1 MLKLRLG
8 MIGSGF
14 MARFHARAIKQ
25 VRNMDIAGLI
35 RRRGSEELAG
45 YVRQNG
51 LGDGIIY
58 DSIAQMAQHVD
69 ALAIYT
75 PNYAR
80 LDILEEIVGAVRAG
94 ARIAGVICDKP
105 LARNVAEA
113 RKMVNMAG
121 EAGLHTAYFENQVF
135 MKALTAQLVQL
146 APQQAAMGPMFLVR
160 AAEEHAGPHEPWFWD
175 PVRQGGGV
183 LLDMGCHSIAASWYA
198 LTPPGKPVTYL
209 QPVSV
214 WADCALLKWGL
225 PRWQERL
232 KDERGVDYASTPA
245 EDFVTGMVTYRNP
258 GTGQLVKGQFTSSW
272 VYEKQGMRLSM
283 DGIGP
288 GYAFEMNTLNSGLE
302 IFIGDAAAEGTAD
315 AELAVEKATAT
326 RGLIPVQDNEADLY
340 GYTDE
345 NEQAAEA
352 FLEGKDAFLPWSY
365 GLEIMK
371 LVMAAYMSA
380 EQERTI
386 DLTDAGIQQELE
398 TFIPLIQQGR
408 GAEVLFKN

>member
-1 MLKLRLG
+1 MSKIKLG

-14 MARFHARAIKQ
+14 MARFHARAIQQ

-35 RRRGSEELAG
+35 RRSGSAELAE
-45 YVRQNG
+45 YIRQNN

-69 ALAIYT
+69 TLAIYT

-80 LDILEEIVGAVRAG
+80 LDILEEIVDAVRSG
-94 ARIAGVICDKP
+94 ARIKGVICDKP

-113 RKMVNMAG
+113 RKMVDMAE

-135 MKALTAQLVQL
+135 MKALKAPLAQL
-146 APQQAAMGPMFLVR
+146 APQQASMGPMFLVR

-198 LTPPGKPVTYL
+198 LTPPGKPISFL

-225 PRWQERL
+225 PRWQSRL
-232 KDERGVDYASTPA
+232 KAERGVDYASTPA

-258 GTGQLVKGQFTSSW
+258 ETGQLVKGQFTSSW

-288 GYAFEMNTLNSGLE
+288 GYAFEVNTLDSGLE
-302 IFIGDAAAEGTAD
+302 IFIGDAAAESAAN
-315 AELAVEKATAT
+315 AEIAIEKATAT
-326 RGLIPVQDNEADLY
+326 RGLIPVLENEADLY

-345 NEQAAEA
+345 NEEAATA
-352 FLEGKDAFLPWSY
+352 FLDGRDAFLPWSY
-365 GLEIMK
+365 GLEITK

-380 EQERTI
+380 ERKCVI

-398 TFIPLIQQGR
+398 MFVPLIQQGH
-408 GAEVLFKN
+408 GAEVLRI

>member
-1 MLKLRLG
+1 

-25 VRNMDIAGLI
+25 VRNIDIAGLI
-35 RRRGSEELAG
+35 RRSASEELAV
-45 YVRQNG
+45 YVRKNG

-58 DSIAQMAQHVD
+58 DSIAEMAQHVD

-80 LDILEEIVGAVRAG
+80 LDILEEIVNAVQAG
-94 ARIAGVICDKP
+94 AQIKGVICDKP

-113 RKMVNMAG
+113 RKMVDIA
-121 EAGLHTAYFENQVF
+121 EKAGLRTAYFENQVF
-135 MKALTAQLVQL
+135 MKALTAQLAQL
-146 APQQAAMGPMFLVR
+146 APQQATMGPMFLVR

-198 LTPPGKPVTYL
+198 LTPPGRPVTYL

-225 PRWQERL
+225 PRWQIRL
-232 KDERGVDYASTPA
+232 KAERGVDYASTPA

-258 GTGQLVKGQFTSSW
+258 ETGQYVKGQFTSSW

-288 GYAFEMNTLNSGLE
+288 GYAFEMNTLNSSLE
-302 IFIGDAAAEGTAD
+302 IFIGDAAAESASD

-326 RGLIPVQDNEADLY
+326 RGLIPIQDNEADLY

-345 NEQAAEA
+345 NEEAAAA
-352 FLEGKDAFLPWSY
+352 FLAGRDALLPWSY

-380 EQERTI
+380 ERKCVI
-386 DLTDAGIQQELE
+386 DLTNIKIQQELE

-408 GAEVLFKN
+408 GAELLSRD